1 MARIESEAV
10 RLGGLVEDLL
20 TLVRT
25 EELRPV
31 QRAPMDLRTLA
42 VDALHDTTALDP
54 TRPVTLTGPGPAS
67 AGPPAPAPV
76 LGDEARLRQV
86 VANLVGN
93 AVAHTPPGTPV
104 RIGVGTLD
112 GHGVLEV
119 ADTGPG
125 LTPAQAARVFERFYR
140 TDASRTRTTGGGAGL
155 GLSIAA
161 ALVTAHGGHVE
172 LDTSPGKGATFRIRL
187 PSA

>member
-1 MARIESEAV
+1 
-10 RLGGLVEDLL
+10 
-20 TLVRT
+20 
-25 EELRPV
+25 
-31 QRAPMDLRTLA
+31 MDLRTLA

-54 TRPVTLTGPGPAS
+54 AREVALTGPGGD
-67 AGPPAPAPV
+67 GPPAAAPV

-104 RIGVGTLD
+104 RIGVGTQG

-125 LTPAQAARVFERFYR
+125 LTKAQAARVFERFYR
-140 TDASRTRTTGGGAGL
+140 TDASRTRAGGGGAGL
-155 GLSIAA
+155 GLSIVA
-161 ALVTAHGGHVE
+161 ALVAAHSGHVE
-172 LDTSPGKGATFRIRL
+172 LDTAPGRGATFRVRL
-187 PSA
+187 PLAAAPVSPPELPA